1 MGQRRLEIL
10 IKRRIVDVAGS
21 VEEEE
26 EETESVEA
34 AINNLTI

>member
-1 MGQRRLEIL
+1 MGQRRLERV
-10 IKRRIVDVAGS
+10 KGRRS
-21 VEEEE
+21 VEVTRSMEEEE